1 MRTHKLPML
10 KPQIR
15 ILGNTLDEWKKRPHP
30 PRFDTTKTLRDKQQ
44 ANGRTLALN
53 GKAWAT
59 LRECVLREQPLCE
72 RCMRDDD
79 RPVMATEVD
88 HIDNDPTNNTR
99 GNLQSLCKPCH
110 SAKTMAEL
118 HGRPVTVR
126 GCDANG
132 MPLDPHHPWNVE
144 KSPATEADEPT
155 APLHARSRERIEP

>member
-1 MRTHKLPML
+1 MRTHQPLTTAKQP
-10 KPQIR
+10 KR
-15 ILGNTLDEWKKRPHP
+15 TLY
-30 PRFDTTKTLRDKQQ
+30 DKQQ

-72 RCMRDDD
+72 CCMRDDD

-88 HIDNDPTNNTR
+88 HIDNDPSNNTR

-118 HGRPVTVR
+118 HGRAIAVK

-132 MPLDPHHPWNVE
+132 MPLDPRHPWNLE
-144 KSPATEADEPT
+144 KSPATEGGEPSGS
-155 APLHARSRERIEP
+155 LHARSRERIES

>member
-1 MRTHKLPML
+1 
-10 KPQIR
+10 
-15 ILGNTLDEWKKRPHP
+15 
-30 PRFDTTKTLRDKQQ
+30 
-44 ANGRTLALN
+44 
-53 GKAWAT
+53 
-59 LRECVLREQPLCE
+59 
-72 RCMRDDD
+72 
-79 RPVMATEVD
+79 MATEVD

-118 HGRPVTVR
+118 HGRAITVK